1 MAGRW
6 FYASQ
11 HIPNAGYKTY
21 TVDFRKH
28 HHAFGRTPRWSKF
41 HRVPRCKSLKT
52 PGCVRY
58 RYRPAT
64 HQVRVGKRHGH
75 LRKGKLRLAGVVYK
89 RRHGVLPRG
98 RKLKAKVAFMD
109 WAGCDT
115 VDFCGLWR
123 IDLVLQRNGR
133 FRANPDRGSSAY
145 ARTRLNTA
153 ERAYAGSTPIWCVR
167 SSPDML
173 SVAEDRWSSRRLC
186 VGYEGPTTGGR
197 PAQDTFNASRFV
209 RPRPVPC
216 AGAFLMS
223 RSSRF
228 GITDE

>member
-1 MAGRW
+1 MAEVPPR
-6 FYASQ
+6 AAVQVPQDSRMREVP
-11 HIPNAGYKTY
+11 IPARDPPGA
-21 TVDFRKH
+21 RRQ
-28 HHAFGRTPRWSKF
+28 APRTPAQRQTAARRSRVQETARGPAQRQEAEGEGRVHGLGRLR
-41 HRVPRCKSLKT
+41 HRRLLRSLANRPRA
-52 PGCVRY
+52 
-58 RYRPAT
+58 PA
-64 HQVRVGKRHGH
+64 QWPI
-75 LRKGKLRLAGVVYK
+75 
-89 RRHGVLPRG
+89 PREP
-98 RKLKAKVAFMD
+98 RS
-109 WAGCDT
+109 
-115 VDFCGLWR
+115 R
-123 IDLVLQRNGR
+123 SI
-133 FRANPDRGSSAY
+133 AY

-173 SVAEDRWSSRRLC
+173 SVAEDRWSSRRSC